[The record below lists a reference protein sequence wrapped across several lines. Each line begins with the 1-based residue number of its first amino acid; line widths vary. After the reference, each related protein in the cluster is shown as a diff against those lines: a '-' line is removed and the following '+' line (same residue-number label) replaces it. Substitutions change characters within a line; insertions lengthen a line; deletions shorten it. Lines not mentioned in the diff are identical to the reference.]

1 MEIWTLSHPTY
12 GNIAVEI
19 GFDSEFLAID
29 PTWPFSSKPHLRSW
43 LCHRFFDVPETYIVS
58 AETNKHQRYFI
69 ERGITLLRA
78 RIKVNGVV
86 TVQLDDV
93 FYDEPLPVFGF
104 PEDCDWIEVNFYPYA
119 DPIFDLSG
127 RVIAVRFWDDGVD
140 PVSFKPADGSYAEH
154 LQNKGV

>member
-1 MEIWTLSHPTY
+1 MEIWTLNHPTY

-58 AETNKHQRYFI
+58 TDTNKHQRYFI
-69 ERGITLLRA
+69 EHRVTPLRA
-78 RIKVNGVV
+78 RIKVNEVV
-86 TVQLDDV
+86 TARLDDV
-93 FYDEPLPVFGF
+93 FYDEPLPLFGF
-104 PEDCDWIEVNFYPYA
+104 TDDFDWDKDLYPYA

-127 RVIAVRFWDDGVD
+127 RIIAVRFWDDGED
-140 PVSFKPADGSYAEH
+140 PVSFTPREGSYAERI
-154 LQNKGV
+154 QNEGV